1 MPIADY
7 TIDATAR
14 PVGQAPATVNKRVGD
29 SRAYY
34 VDCAP
39 LLKRWELMA
48 RARVLNQ
55 VPGGIMARA
64 RPMLG
69 GTVLEVHLSGGP
81 APEGRRPLP
90 VPLHIAIVTSQGSIE
105 LALSVLMHE

>member
-1 MPIADY
+1 MDY
-7 TIDATAR
+7 QIDTTAR
-14 PVGQAPATVNKRVGD
+14 PVGQAPATLNKRVGD

-48 RARVLNQ
+48 RARHIGEA
-55 VPGGIMARA
+55 PGGLTCRV

-69 GTVLEVHLSGGP
+69 GTVLEVYLAGGP
-81 APEGRRPLP
+81 TPEGRRPVP
-90 VPLHIAIVTSQGSIE
+90 VPLAIAIVTTQGSIE
-105 LALSVLMHE
+105 LALSVMTYE